1 MRRVASSHIAPRLS
15 CADSTF
21 PRLSH
26 DTALAVI
33 ADLGLRAVDVCVFPV
48 AHTHPDAVRADPA
61 AAAAEV
67 AIRLGRHGLA
77 VSDVF
82 LILAEESFEDHAVNH
97 PDAEVRAQSFAYFER
112 TLEFARRLNSPGL
125 TVLPGMPFDDPRSS
139 LELAAGELQRRAKLA
154 GEAGVALSIEPHY
167 ESIVDT
173 PDRTLQLL
181 DRAPDIS
188 LALDY
193 SHFVYQGIVQSDID
207 VLIPHARHVHLRQAA
222 PGSMQ
227 LPAREGTIDFSLLLE
242 RLDAAGYDGYLCLEY
257 QWEEWLDCNRV
268 DCVSETAELRDLLLA
283 GATVS
288 TGASQGEG
296 I

>member
-1 MRRVASSHIAPRLS
+1 MRRDARSDVAPRLA

-26 DTALAVI
+26 ETALAVI

-48 AHTHPDAVRADPA
+48 THTKPDVVHADPVA
-61 AAAAEV
+61 AASEV
-67 AIRLGRHGLA
+67 GARLERHALA

-82 LILAEESFEDHAVNH
+82 LILAAEGFEDYAVNH
-97 PDAEVRAQSFAYFER
+97 PDADVRAGSLSYFER
-112 TLEFARRLNSPGL
+112 TVEFARRLDSPGV
-125 TVLPGMPFDDPRSS
+125 TVLPGVPFDDASSS
-139 LELAAGELQRRAKLA
+139 LELAARELQRRAKLA
-154 GEAGVALSIEPHY
+154 GEAGLALSIEPHY
-167 ESIVDT
+167 GSIVET
-173 PDRTLQLL
+173 PDRTLELL
-181 DRAPDIS
+181 EHAPDVS

-193 SHFVYQGIVQSDID
+193 SHFVYQGIAQGDID
-207 VLIPHARHVHLRQAA
+207 VLIPHARHAHLRQAA

-227 LPAREGTIDFSLLLE
+227 LPARDGAIDFPLLLK

-257 QWEEWLDCNRV
+257 QWEEWLDCDRV

-283 GATVS
+283 GATVGG
-288 TGASQGEG
+288 GATQGEG